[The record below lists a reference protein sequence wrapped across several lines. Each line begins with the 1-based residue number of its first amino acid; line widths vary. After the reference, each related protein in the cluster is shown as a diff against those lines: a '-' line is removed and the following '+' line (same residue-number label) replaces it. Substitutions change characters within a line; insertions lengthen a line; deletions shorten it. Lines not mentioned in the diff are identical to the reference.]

1 MKKLLT
7 LFFLTLLSV
16 TAVEADN
23 SALKL
28 MGNGIDHP
36 TGNIGGSGGNTWTF
50 TCPGSY
56 FNTWNIVQNNKI
68 YFRPIVDNGGTNQ
81 SELYPYED
89 FTITT
94 SGSSYE
100 FKSDYG
106 DGHGSGSG
114 SVAIELPTDYAK
126 RTFTFYLSGY
136 DTTNKNKITVTVSWT
151 EIPVLLSSTVNGF
164 GGAEPES
171 GVGTS
176 GSPFTWTLSAA
187 DLKNAGLT
195 NGSNLYF
202 YLSDAD
208 NNYGFDYDEALTNGA
223 TKFHVYLSSTAN
235 GNNPWLWAWNPSTS
249 ENYTGGTW
257 PGSKMQDKDADG
269 NFVISI
275 TASVNPYINFNMG
288 SDTGKTGDITN
299 AVREKHNF
307 YLYNGSGSATKQ
319 SPTENP
325 ALGNTYYPCFGTAKS
340 GTSSKKFHVTYN
352 KGYTYTIRAYKDGS
366 LNLWKI
372 NVTREAVPMIPQ
384 LKSTIDSWR
393 GTDPESGSGTSADP
407 YVWTWTKQ
415 QLSGIS
421 AGSEIDFQ
429 LYDPEDQTWYGMSS
443 RTSISNDSWSTS
455 NLNGQSGTANWYTTY
470 QKGYTY
476 TISAKYEGDAWQVK
490 ITANEIDHDY
500 YWVSPQITNNQKWEY
515 FKMVPS
521 RNRSRDGGDG
531 KVSDKYFSFTI
542 KDSDLKRW
550 SDVGSN
556 NSLTEGEMIQWYIV
570 RDDEARWYR
579 PTSDTRIDVG
589 YDDNGDVINNQT
601 HMQRTLGDFN
611 YSNYYKV
618 GTIDATCTGC
628 FTFPKGGKLS
638 NDQRLCSGLS
648 YTFVLNAKPSGEGNL
663 GNVFINTPK
672 ASAPCAADTKYYLI
686 GNFTNATGSVN
697 IDEKDLSHEMTQ
709 LWYKSG
715 KEYNKDNVTDAI
727 KASPDSVVYVIKVN
741 RPDNGWGDLYLD
753 IAPSGQHGWSDY
765 GKLGDQY
772 RPLISMGNNL
782 DGRALVGGLTGYN
795 SNQSLNPEPSSFYNA
810 YTLRFNATTM
820 TYNLEFHTSL
830 YLVGDGVTAKDDKNN
845 DLGGTWDLSAAN
857 ALIPLKATQDP
868 KHFRN
873 TVTFKN
879 GALTGANYD
888 KGFRFLLTEDES
900 ENRTYAKNWGE
911 DGNAPKFNSLETDED
926 HFAGKDTQYKN
937 YLQYNEDKT
946 SSNTN
951 PSSGE
956 NDRNIIF
963 DLPDMDGTTPRTY
976 VINFY
981 NYGVNSYYTI
991 EREAELRD
999 FNDVKYNGT
1008 TRTIKGRGDYKFFRV
1023 WSDYIAWNK
1032 PDDVDVFVVTGF
1044 NPSGTNYDKDL
1055 KTLTATATLTP
1066 LTDIKYIPAKTGVIL
1081 AMKTDKNSLKGG
1093 MYYTPAKSGTEY
1105 NNAWMQMT
1113 PYVDPGAGITL
1124 DGGKTSQLLPLY
1136 ESKEISRYETVNSTE
1151 YANYLF
1157 GFYRASKV
1165 VSNYVSNGGGTEDFL
1180 LGFWQVA
1187 SSGSTYANSA
1197 FLQITRDD
1205 ANKLGVGAYYT
1216 ESEGGSSAPAFML
1229 LFEDPVDPTV
1239 TGIVDVDKDVT
1250 SPTYK
1255 AVDDN
1260 WYTIQGVRIDAP
1272 TTKGIYI
1279 HGGKKVIVR

>member
-1 MKKLLT
+1 M
-7 LFFLTLLSV
+7 TLLSA
-16 TAVEADN
+16 TAVDADN
-23 SALKL
+23 SALML
-28 MGNGIDHP
+28 MGNGIDYP

-50 TCPGSY
+50 TCSGAN
-56 FNTWNIVQNNKI
+56 FNNWNIVQSNKI
-68 YFRPIVDNGGTNQ
+68 YFRPIVDNGGSNQ
-81 SELYPYED
+81 RELYPYED

-106 DGHGSGSG
+106 NGHGSGSG

-136 DTTNKNKITVTVSWT
+136 DTNNKNTITVTVSWT

-171 GVGTS
+171 GS
-176 GSPFTWTLSAA
+176 GISSDPFTWTLSAA
-187 DLKNAGLT
+187 DLKNKGLIDGT
-195 NGSNLYF
+195 SNVEF
-202 YLSDAD
+202 YLSDAN
-208 NNYGFDYDEALTNGA
+208 NNYGFDYQENVD
-223 TKFHVYLSSTAN
+223 AN
-235 GNNPWLWAWNPSTS
+235 GHIRLHVTSNTNLYVWNGNVKPNG
-249 ENYTGGTW
+249 NY
-257 PGSKMQDKDADG
+257 PGNSLEDKDADG
-269 NFVISI
+269 NYYKDFALSSLSYILSNKNDEDNKTADISI
-275 TASVNPYINFNMG
+275 SLTNDVSQNLYVYWNRNTNSSLNNGVEYKNPTTNNP
-288 SDTGKTGDITN
+288 TPGD
-299 AVREKHNF
+299 
-307 YLYNGSGSATKQ
+307 
-319 SPTENP
+319 
-325 ALGNTYYPCFGTAKS
+325 TYYLCFGTKKS
-340 GTSSKKFHVTYN
+340 DNSSWDKKFYVTYN
-352 KGYTYTIRAYKDGS
+352 KGYKYIVRAYKDVS

-372 NVTREAVPMIPQ
+372 NVTRESVPMIPQ

-443 RTSISNDSWSTS
+443 RTSISNNSWSTS

-476 TISAKYEGDAWQVK
+476 TISAMNENSAWKVK

-521 RNRSRDGGDG
+521 RNRSRNGGDG

-579 PTSDTRIDVG
+579 PTSDTNIDVG
-589 YDDNGDVINNQT
+589 YNDNGTVIDNQT
-601 HMQRTLGDFN
+601 HDDRLLGDFH
-611 YSNYYKV
+611 YSNYMKV
-618 GTIDATCTGC
+618 GTDDPTRTGC

-638 NDQRLCSGLS
+638 
-648 YTFVLNAKPSGEGNL
+648 YTFVLNAKPSGDGNL
-663 GNVFINTPK
+663 GNVFINTPV
-672 ASAPCAADTKYYLI
+672 ASAPHSSSDIYYLI
-686 GNFTNATGSVN
+686 GNFTNATGTID
-697 IDEKDLSHEMTQ
+697 IDEEDQSHDMDRI
-709 LWYKSG
+709 
-715 KEYNKDNVTDAI
+715 EYIN
-727 KASPDSVVYVIKVN
+727 ASTNAVDSVVYVIKVN
-741 RPDNGWGDLYLD
+741 KPGNGWGDLYLD
-753 IAPSGQHGWSDY
+753 IAPSGKQGWSDY
-765 GKLGDQY
+765 GKLGPQY

-795 SNQSLNPEPSSFYNA
+795 SDQSLNPEPSSFYTA

-830 YLVGDGVTAKDDKNN
+830 YLVGNGVTAKDDNNN
-845 DLGGTWDLSAAN
+845 DLGGKLNLSDWDN
-857 ALIPLKATQDP
+857 TTNNRALIPLKATQDP

-873 TVTFKN
+873 TVTFVN
-879 GALTGANYD
+879 GYKSGTNPPE
-888 KGFRFLLTEDES
+888 GFRFLIKEDENN
-900 ENRTYAKNWGE
+900 EPTYAKNWGE
-911 DGNAPKFNSLETDED
+911 DGNAPKFTSLLDPD
-926 HFAGKDTQYKN
+926 APHFAGKDTQYKN

-946 SSNTN
+946 SSNTD
-951 PSSGE
+951 PSSGV
-956 NDRNIIF
+956 NDPNIIF
-963 DLPDMDGTTPRTY
+963 DLPNGTY

-981 NYGVNSYYTI
+981 NYGENSYYTI

-1044 NPSGTNYDKDL
+1044 NPSGTNYNKEL
-1055 KTLTATATLTP
+1055 NTLTATATLTP
-1066 LTDIKYIPAKTGVIL
+1066 LTDINYIPAKTGVIL